1 MSVLVRGAT
10 ESKFWFG
17 KEPSKCTVLTDR
29 FQTFVE
35 KFPENSRALCDQLP
49 NRANGKRF
57 SVWRRIVGGGLSS
70 IRTGSDGSA
79 SRLNIQNN
87 SLGDQQANR
96 TPSVHRI
103 SAEDVLWSLWRE
115 IYVRSVVGSVSVLQH
130 ADLRTGVNATRGSG
144 SLPSDFNG
152 SNLNSMRCWIHKLK
166 EDSTAGAEPLNDGLS
181 SPIIMWRSAQTYA
194 PYGFHPTVS
203 QSDVFFL
210 SLRPHTIKS

>member
-1 MSVLVRGAT
+1 MRPTPQQSQ
-10 ESKFWFG
+10 W
-17 KEPSKCTVLTDR
+17 
-29 FQTFVE
+29 
-35 KFPENSRALCDQLP
+35 
-49 NRANGKRF
+49 KRF

-79 SRLNIQNN
+79 SRLNIQNRKTTTKRPQN
-87 SLGDQQANR
+87 IR
-96 TPSVHRI
+96 RRR
-103 SAEDVLWSLWRE
+103 LWSLWRE